1 MSKSGVVQKVTQ
13 TANTKMNHLVT
24 HSILL
29 PSHLITLCEAEE
41 WQMCFTFLN
50 SLLREIRASQNWVN
64 GKYSFLFLL

>member
-1 MSKSGVVQKVTQ
+1 MPKSGVIQKVTQ

-24 HSILL
+24 HRILL

-41 WQMCFTFLN
+41 WQMYFTFLN
-50 SLLREIRASQNWVN
+50 SVLREIRTSQNWVN